1 MGGGGWERRRKSSV
15 EIHSGRK
22 QTRNRLSR
30 GERGRTGFLKTPVEL
45 SHTRPRP
52 DALFKCVQLEN
63 ALVLW
68 RIRLPVGLEGD
79 FTAFAGLGYS
89 HSFCLFSPL
98 PRAISSAPGE
108 RGSARFAVAASR
120 GRETSFFF
128 QRNSARCTRFDSAA
142 WSYSFILS
150 ALLRRITKRNV
161 RFFGGTT
168 PAARH
173 PLSVV
178 RGIFASVKLL
188 PESISLFVSSR
199 ACRV

>member
-1 MGGGGWERRRKSSV
+1 MRPAGKCSRPLANSSSSRLGRGLYGFRGTRILSFFLPLLAPSSRDIFGAWRKGKREIRGGCLARER
-15 EIHSGRK
+15 
-22 QTRNRLSR
+22 N
-30 GERGRTGFLKTPVEL
+30 FL
-45 SHTRPRP
+45 
-52 DALFKCVQLEN
+52 
-63 ALVLW
+63 
-68 RIRLPVGLEGD
+68 
-79 FTAFAGLGYS
+79 
-89 HSFCLFSPL
+89 
-98 PRAISSAPGE
+98 
-108 RGSARFAVAASR
+108 
-120 GRETSFFF
+120 FF